1 MTIAE
6 TCHLYRGFPPISI
19 DPRKCAKYSSQ
30 EAMSKWPQ
38 LGGDFDFRKKIGG
51 FSFFLHTFSSFQK
64 DKKKKKQTHLDFCT
78 GLHDLSFHHSQK
90 EKTNTHF
97 CIILHII
104 SLFILP
110 TFPKRK
116 NTTTFW
122 FLHMFTLFILPTFKK
137 KTANPRFFFHANL
150 VKPFF
155 SRSPFDAV
163 SLQGA
168 GGIPGGRG
176 AADYGVAQ
184 VRSLNV
190 GDMVWLE
197 DLFFLEVI

>member
-78 GLHDLSFHHSQK
+78 GLHDLSFHHSKKKKQIHIFASFCTLFHYLSFQHSQK
-90 EKTNTHF
+90 EKTPPHF
-97 CIILHII
+97 DFCTCLHYL
-104 SLFILP
+104 SFQ
-110 TFPKRK
+110 
-116 NTTTFW
+116 
-122 FLHMFTLFILPTFKK
+122 HSKK
-137 KTANPRFFFHANL
+137 DSKSK
-150 VKPFF
+150 VFF
-155 SRSPFDAV
+155 SCQLGETIFFSEPF
-163 SLQGA
+163 
-168 GGIPGGRG
+168 
-176 AADYGVAQ
+176 
-184 VRSLNV
+184 
-190 GDMVWLE
+190 
-197 DLFFLEVI
+197 